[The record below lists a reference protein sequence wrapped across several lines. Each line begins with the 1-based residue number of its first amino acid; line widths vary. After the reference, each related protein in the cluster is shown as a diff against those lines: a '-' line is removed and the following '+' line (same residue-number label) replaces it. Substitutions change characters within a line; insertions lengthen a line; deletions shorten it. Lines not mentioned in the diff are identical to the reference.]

1 MVSGIFYGILQAVS
15 LIFSLIRAAAML
27 DGFTDAQL
35 GNVIIMLQ
43 AMKQT
48 IEDALAADTP
58 NAVTTAAIEELE
70 NGGGERWT
78 GSTEDLFA
86 MLDAEDDPNA

>member
-1 MVSGIFYGILQAVS
+1 MSNRE
-15 LIFSLIRAAAML
+15 RAAAML
-27 DGFTDAQL
+27 DDFTDAQL
-35 GNVIIMLQ
+35 SNVIVMLQ
-43 AMKQT
+43 TMKQT

-58 NAVTTAAIEELE
+58 NAATIAAIEKLE

-86 MLDAEDDPNA
+86 MLDAEDDPDA